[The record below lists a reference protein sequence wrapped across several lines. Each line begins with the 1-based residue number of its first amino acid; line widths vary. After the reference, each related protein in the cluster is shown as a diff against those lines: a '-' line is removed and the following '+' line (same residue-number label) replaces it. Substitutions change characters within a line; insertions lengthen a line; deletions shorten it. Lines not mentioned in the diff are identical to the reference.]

1 VDKNLKRKG
10 NCHEMEE
17 RSLTVRERIAAALVI
32 TFYMIYLIIE
42 HVGIKNKHAGN
53 NSCIV
58 S

>member
-1 VDKNLKRKG
+1 
-10 NCHEMEE
+10 MEE

-53 NSCIV
+53 NSSIV